1 MGNSVVCD
9 YMYVGVGDFL
19 MGKVANEMSI
29 EIISKLV
36 EIMNEND
43 LVEVELE
50 EADLK
55 IKLKKP
61 GSNFVATQAMVA
73 PNMSIAMPASA
84 GVPAVP
90 ADDTSGLTPIPSPIV
105 GTFYIA
111 PSPEADPFVAVGDS
125 VGVETVVCIVEAM
138 KIMNEVKA
146 EISGTIEKILVKNGE
161 PVEYG
166 QPLFLVKE

>member
-1 MGNSVVCD
+1 
-9 YMYVGVGDFL
+9 
-19 MGKVANEMSI
+19 MSI
-29 EIISKLV
+29 EKISKLV

-43 LVEVELE
+43 LVEIQLE
-50 EADLK
+50 EENLK

-61 GSNFVATQAMVA
+61 GCNMVA
-73 PNMSIAMPASA
+73 PTMVSPSMPVALPA
-84 GVPAVP
+84 AAPAV
-90 ADDTSGLTPIPSPIV
+90 DDTAGLTPVTSPIV
-105 GTFYIA
+105 GTFYAA
-111 PSPEADPFVAVGDS
+111 PSPDADEYVAIGD
-125 VGVETVVCIVEAM
+125 TVSADTVICIVEAM

>member
-1 MGNSVVCD
+1 
-9 YMYVGVGDFL
+9 
-19 MGKVANEMSI
+19 MSI
-29 EIISKLV
+29 EKISKLV

-43 LVEVELE
+43 LVEIQLE
-50 EADLK
+50 EENLK

-61 GSNFVATQAMVA
+61 GCNMIAAPAMMPQNMA
-73 PNMSIAMPASA
+73 PIMPSA
-84 GVPAVP
+84 APAAA
-90 ADDTSGLTPIPSPIV
+90 ADDTAGLTPVPSPIV
-105 GTFYIA
+105 GTFYSA
-111 PSPEADPFVAVGDS
+111 PSPDAEAFVSVGDNVS
-125 VGVETVVCIVEAM
+125 ADTVICIVEAM